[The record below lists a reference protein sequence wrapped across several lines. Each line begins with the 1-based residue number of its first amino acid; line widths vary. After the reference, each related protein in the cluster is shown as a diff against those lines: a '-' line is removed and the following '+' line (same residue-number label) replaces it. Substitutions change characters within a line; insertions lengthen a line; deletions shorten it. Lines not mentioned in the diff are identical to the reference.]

1 MPDNSALQN
10 YQMRPPRGTSPV
22 VVGEWVARVQIWRRF
37 KLLLE
42 LRDRCASG
50 QFSAALRESTEKSI
64 LRDCID
70 LVRIDGW
77 YGEA

>member
-1 MPDNSALQN
+1 MHDDTPLQR
-10 YQMRPPRGTSPV
+10 YKMRPPRGTSTV
-22 VVGEWVARVQIWRRF
+22 VVGEWVARVAIWRRF

-42 LRDRCASG
+42 LKDRCASG
-50 QFSAALRESTEKSI
+50 QFSAALKESTEKAMT
-64 LRDCID
+64 RDCID